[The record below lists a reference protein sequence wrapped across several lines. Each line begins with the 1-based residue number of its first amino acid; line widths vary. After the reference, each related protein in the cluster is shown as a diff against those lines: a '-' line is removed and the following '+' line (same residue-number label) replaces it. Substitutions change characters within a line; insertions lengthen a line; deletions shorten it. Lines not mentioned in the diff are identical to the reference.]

1 MLGPTVASRT
11 PFRGSPVAPAGITM
25 ANDTDETGKDEHG
38 RDVELAKERSQDEE
52 DDELTEE
59 EKEARERQDEEQ
71 RRQDIEHQSK
81 ERENDALENANPD
94 HHRDEEPY
102 NS

>member
-1 MLGPTVASRT
+1 MTDNSDDAGDRT
-11 PFRGSPVAPAGITM
+11 
-25 ANDTDETGKDEHG
+25 ETGKDEHG
-38 RDVELAKERSQDEE
+38 RDVELAREKTDPDEE
-52 DDELTEE
+52 EDEELTEE

-71 RRQDIEHQSK
+71 RRQDIEHKST

>member
-1 MLGPTVASRT
+1 MSDDSDQRD
-11 PFRGSPVAPAGITM
+11 
-25 ANDTDETGKDEHG
+25 NTGKEEHG
-38 RDVELAKERSQDEE
+38 RDVELAKEKSDPDDEE
-52 DDELTEE
+52 ETELTEE

-71 RRQDIEHQSK
+71 RRQDIEHKSDD
-81 ERENDALENANPD
+81 REDDALENANPD

>member
-1 MLGPTVASRT
+1 
-11 PFRGSPVAPAGITM
+11 M